1 MNSKLKNIG
10 VLSILIII
18 LITLIFFFSQK
29 LSSDYFIDIAE
40 IFLTVLIICSIS
52 LGLVV
57 KRKMLKLNREYIK
70 KLIVFL
76 LVFGTSFFSL
86 YLYYINEVS
95 ESKFLEVDKILSIAV
110 GLFSII
116 LLIKTKYDLDNNV
129 A

>member
-29 LSSDYFIDIAE
+29 LSSDYFIDIVE